1 MSALARRPLLV
12 VSLAVSGIALLCF
25 LWQRRRKEEC
35 EENCAALETP
45 EFVWGDATAREVSV
59 KLESLKRSRLENIE
73 EEDKLPEED
82 RQPDENRPTSLVL
95 ADHVTEQLTLS
106 AEKVENGSLASRSQV
121 SVESEAAPQVDLVAA
136 EISCS
141 VKLASS
147 ISSMTEKECEG
158 PAGQEHVP
166 DVQTALKVKI
176 EKFFFQN
183 RSYSSS
189 SIDCPK

>member
-35 EENCAALETP
+35 EENCAAFETP

-106 AEKVENGSLASRSQV
+106 AEKVENGSLAGSQV

-136 EISCS
+136 EINCS
-141 VKLASS
+141 VKSASS

-166 DVQTALKVKI
+166 DVQAALKVK
-176 EKFFFQN
+176 KDNFFFL
-183 RSYSSS
+183 SKP
-189 SIDCPK
+189 IIL